1 MEIDIVR
8 YDFENQQQS
17 VMINIQIE
25 QQLSPRHS
33 TVINDAKLSSVKEYV
48 QDRVENVAER
58 PLFPMQMKIMQ
69 RSSVYDLT
77 DSRTLE

>member
-77 DSRTLE
+77 DSRNLE

>member
-69 RSSVYDLT
+69 RSSVYDPT
-77 DSRTLE
+77 DSRNLE